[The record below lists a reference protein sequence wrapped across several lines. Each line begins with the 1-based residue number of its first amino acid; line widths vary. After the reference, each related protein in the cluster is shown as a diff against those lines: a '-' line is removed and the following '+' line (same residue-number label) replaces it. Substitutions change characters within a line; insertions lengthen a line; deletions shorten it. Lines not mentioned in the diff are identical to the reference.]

1 MEVEEK
7 KEEKK
12 VKAVMFTTYTHSSIL
27 AKKLRESE
35 EKLGELTGYKIK
47 VVERAG
53 TKLVDLLTS
62 SNPWGGTDCRREFCL
77 LCETKEKTGRNK
89 GQDCRKRFCVYEIWC
104 KQCEDEDEMRID
116 DQYSEEEKVE
126 KKEEIRKKKEEMKRY
141 KYIGETSRSIYERAW
156 EHQNGLASL
165 DKDSYMLKHFLDRHE
180 EEDLKV
186 RRFAVKVIKFTRTSF
201 DRQILE
207 SVQLQ
212 NNRNHNLLNSKSEFN
227 RCAIPRLS
235 SKLGEKEYKQYSEE
249 EKEEKERSLIIE
261 SKIRKIRKEMSKVR
275 RSEDEEEMGM
285 RLPVNKKRRKLET
298 KDEEKK
304 ADKEERMESRQRK
317 LMRNWLKNEQHG
329 VGDDDRDEEDDST
342 TETISQ
348 KVQDEEEIS
357 PKCTCE
363 EKISPKCHCEGR
375 ISPKCNYEEEYST
388 TEINIISQSVQEENE
403 ISPKYNSEEVISPKC
418 NDEEDCSTT
427 EIISQ
432 TVQIEEV
439 LSPEGNSDECGWAE
453 LKMKCNIEDNYSTTE
468 ILSQIVQVR
477 EVLSPERNIDECC
490 WAEMKLVADEC
501 GQAEPHDPDKQTPMI
516 TECGYEMSPAE
527 QTECGRT
534 ECGQAEPHDPDKQ
547 TSKIA
552 ECGSELNQAGQ
563 AECGIRVC
571 EKLGKIIEKKSMQKI
586 STESGSKLSPAEQTE
601 CGILVC
607 EKLGKSL
614 EKKSMKKISDYF
626 MKIKSEAEC
635 GDEPAEE
642 VKRRI
647 GAECGEGPVASVG
660 RIGLG
665 LVPSVG
671 RSAEEVK
678 ISVVKNRSLNDESER
693 YPRLQKTEK
702 LNLKT
707 ECDTGKKLNL
717 KNECD
722 TAKLSQKTARQK
734 KFREIQR
741 IKSKKRLDKVDLDQK
756 KKKVCKTKNGETLK
770 KIGPKSWQARVVD
783 ECGNVKWIWVKE
795 IGLQISSRV
804 RIKSD
809 FRRQKVDK
817 KEKVL
822 KNVKMWDVDEDL
834 KMKIVEKMTRLEE
847 NAQET
852 LKMEKKL
859 GKK

>member
-1 MEVEEK
+1 MRIVEVMIKEMKMSGYQRSECREIMVSGLTGWMRKLMRRKDTGMYRSARSTLYTRCKKKLLEKTSWYKKKRKRDDMEELGMVRPGKRRKEGEVEEKKVEVEEK

-89 GQDCRKRFCVYEIWC
+89 GQDCRKRSCVYEIWC

-212 NNRNHNLLNSKSEFN
+212 KNRNHNLLNSKSEFN

-317 LMRNWLKNEQHG
+317 LMRNWLKNA
-329 VGDDDRDEEDDST
+329 T
-342 TETISQ
+342 
-348 KVQDEEEIS
+348 
-357 PKCTCE
+357 
-363 EKISPKCHCEGR
+363 
-375 ISPKCNYEEEYST
+375 
-388 TEINIISQSVQEENE
+388 
-403 ISPKYNSEEVISPKC
+403 
-418 NDEEDCSTT
+418 
-427 EIISQ
+427 
-432 TVQIEEV
+432 
-439 LSPEGNSDECGWAE
+439 W
-453 LKMKCNIEDNYSTTE
+453 
-468 ILSQIVQVR
+468 
-477 EVLSPERNIDECC
+477 
-490 WAEMKLVADEC
+490 
-501 GQAEPHDPDKQTPMI
+501 
-516 TECGYEMSPAE
+516 
-527 QTECGRT
+527 
-534 ECGQAEPHDPDKQ
+534 
-547 TSKIA
+547 
-552 ECGSELNQAGQ
+552 
-563 AECGIRVC
+563 
-571 EKLGKIIEKKSMQKI
+571 
-586 STESGSKLSPAEQTE
+586 
-601 CGILVC
+601 
-607 EKLGKSL
+607 
-614 EKKSMKKISDYF
+614 
-626 MKIKSEAEC
+626 
-635 GDEPAEE
+635 
-642 VKRRI
+642 
-647 GAECGEGPVASVG
+647 
-660 RIGLG
+660 
-665 LVPSVG
+665 
-671 RSAEEVK
+671 
-678 ISVVKNRSLNDESER
+678 
-693 YPRLQKTEK
+693 
-702 LNLKT
+702 
-707 ECDTGKKLNL
+707 
-717 KNECD
+717 
-722 TAKLSQKTARQK
+722 
-734 KFREIQR
+734 
-741 IKSKKRLDKVDLDQK
+741 
-756 KKKVCKTKNGETLK
+756 
-770 KIGPKSWQARVVD
+770 
-783 ECGNVKWIWVKE
+783 
-795 IGLQISSRV
+795 
-804 RIKSD
+804 
-809 FRRQKVDK
+809 
-817 KEKVL
+817 
-822 KNVKMWDVDEDL
+822 
-834 KMKIVEKMTRLEE
+834 
-847 NAQET
+847 
-852 LKMEKKL
+852 
-859 GKK
+859 